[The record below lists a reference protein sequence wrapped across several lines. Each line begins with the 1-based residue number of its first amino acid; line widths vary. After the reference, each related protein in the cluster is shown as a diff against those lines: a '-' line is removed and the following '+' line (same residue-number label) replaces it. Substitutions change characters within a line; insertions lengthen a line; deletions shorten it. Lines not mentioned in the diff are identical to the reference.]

1 MYAIII
7 KLYLIRNQLFYLEK
21 ELDKIKE
28 DDDSPVFDDIMVLT
42 DRFHRV
48 RDKAIKTYGSDKLVD
63 GLMYLMDRCCGDA

>member
-1 MYAIII
+1 MYAIIV

-28 DDDSPVFDDIMVLT
+28 EEDSPVFDEIMILT

-48 RDKAIKTYGSDKLVD
+48 RDKAIKKLYSDKLVD
-63 GLMYLMDRCCGDA
+63 GLMYLMDKSCGDC